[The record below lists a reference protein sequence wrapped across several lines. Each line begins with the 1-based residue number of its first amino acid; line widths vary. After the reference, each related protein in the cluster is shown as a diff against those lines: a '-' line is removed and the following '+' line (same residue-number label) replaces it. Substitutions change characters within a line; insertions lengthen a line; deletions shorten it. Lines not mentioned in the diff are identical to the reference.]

1 MLRRRSSAGNY
12 GAVPNRLSAATS
24 PYLQQHA
31 DNPVDWWEWSDEA
44 FAEARR
50 RDVPIFLSIGYSA
63 CHWCHVMAHESFEDN
78 TTAAYLNEHYV
89 NIKVDREER
98 PDVDSVYMTATVA
111 LTGHGGWP
119 MSVFLDHD
127 GRPFY
132 AGTYFPPTP
141 RHGMTSFVQLLQA
154 IDTTWTTRR
163 AEVLEAGQRIV
174 SALAER
180 TIPSGDGVLP
190 TLEELSAAAHALE
203 HSFDSQHGGFGNAP
217 KFPPS
222 MVLEFLLRHH
232 ALTDDATSLAMA
244 EKTLGS
250 MARGGIY
257 DQLAGGFARYSVDG
271 EWVVPHFEKML
282 YDNALLARVY
292 LHWWRLTGSAL
303 ARRIAEE
310 TLDFIVGELGTPEG
324 GFASALDA
332 DDEGGEGAFYSWTP
346 QQLVDVLGID
356 DGPWAAE
363 VLVVTPAGTF
373 EHGASTLQLPH
384 DPQDLARWS
393 RVREQLRAARSA
405 RPRPSRD
412 DKVVAAWNGLA
423 IAALAEAG
431 ALLDRPDWIDAAAA
445 AADLVIAVHLGADD
459 DDRLCR
465 TSRDGHAGN
474 NDGVLDD
481 YAGMAEGLLALYQ
494 VTSEEPWL
502 IFAGMLLDVAIQ
514 HFGDGEGGFYDTAD
528 DATALVTRPRDPS
541 DNAEP
546 SGWLAIANAAL
557 TYSALT
563 GLSEYRDV
571 AERALCVV
579 TPLAGL
585 APRAVGWGLAAAT
598 ALVAGP
604 LEIAIVGQG
613 ADADLLQAIAWM
625 SSSPG
630 AVVAR
635 DVDGS
640 ESTALLRDRPAVG
653 GRATA
658 YVCQRMVCSAPTTD
672 PAGLAVVIGARTGAS
687 AG

>member
-1 MLRRRSSAGNY
+1 M
-12 GAVPNRLSAATS
+12 PNRLIDSTS
-24 PYLQQHA
+24 PYLLQHA

-50 RDVPIFLSIGYSA
+50 RDVPVFLSIGYSA
-63 CHWCHVMAHESFEDN
+63 CHWCHVMAHESFEDES
-78 TTAAYLNEHYV
+78 TAEYLNEHFV
-89 NIKVDREER
+89 SIKVDREER
-98 PDVDSVYMTATVA
+98 PDVDSVYMQATVG

-119 MSVFLDHD
+119 MSVFLDHEA
-127 GRPFY
+127 RPFY

-141 RHGMTSFVQLLQA
+141 RHGMPSFPQLLTA
-154 IDTTWTTRR
+154 LDDTWRERR
-163 AEVLEAGQRIV
+163 GDVHEAGERIV
-174 SALAER
+174 AALAENR
-180 TIPSGDGVLP
+180 VPSGEGEPPSIQHLADAVEGLGR
-190 TLEELSAAAHALE
+190 
-203 HSFDSQHGGFGNAP
+203 SFDARFGGFGDAP

-222 MVLEFLLRHH
+222 MVLEFLLRYN
-232 ALTDDATSLAMA
+232 ALTGDGESLAMA
-244 EKTLGS
+244 QKTLES
-250 MARGGIY
+250 MARGGMY
-257 DQLAGGFARYSVDG
+257 DQLAGGFARYSVDAR
-271 EWVVPHFEKML
+271 WVVPHFEKML

-514 HFGDGEGGFYDTAD
+514 HFADGDGGFYDTAD
-528 DATALVTRPRDPS
+528 DAPALVVRPRDPS

-546 SGWLAIANAAL
+546 SGWLAVAHACV

-563 GLSEYRDV
+563 GLTEYREV
-571 AERALCVV
+571 AERALAVV
-579 TPLAGL
+579 TPLAGR
-585 APRAVGWGLAAAT
+585 AARAVGWGLAAAT

-604 LEIAIVGQG
+604 LEVAIVGG
-613 ADADLLQAIAWM
+613 GEAADLLQRIALM
-625 SSSPG
+625 ATAPG
-630 AVVAR
+630 TVVAR
-635 DVDGS
+635 DLDGT
-640 ESTALLRDRPAVG
+640 ELTALLRDRPTVNGA
-653 GRATA
+653 ATA
-658 YVCQRMVCSAPTTD
+658 YVCQQMTCQAPTTD
-672 PAGLAVVIGARTGAS
+672 PAALAVHIGARWVS
-687 AG
+687 PAG